1 MPYTLLINKEKLRN
15 FLYENKSILTN
26 GILHLDYIPNKKLTN
41 ATKIYEVDNAHVI
54 ALYDT
59 TFLKS
64 GKDGLLICDNFIG
77 IKHTFCSADK
87 ISYEDL
93 IIGGIDCEKKIILT
107 NNKSLH
113 LSKDEF
119 IKFFM
124 MLKTFLISEEKTLK
138 NIYENYVNNKL
149 NDIKSKIKENIYT
162 NLEHDFLILNKV
174 IIKRYNIKTDTMLYY
189 LGCLIFLEKFNFQ
202 EVDKYFLKLKELN
215 QLNEDIM
222 AKLKENIK
230 IRKLQY
236 QFNLLADKKNK
247 LIENHE
253 YDQAV
258 IVVNKQKLLNIKP
271 IKELE
276 REISRIKTLKEDYI
290 VSLEKRVQET
300 LLNGEYDET
309 FNILN
314 TLKEINPKKSYTK
327 EYIITQIESLD
338 FLGAMINIQSIPK
351 SNYDLANEL
360 KNKLQ
365 LKKEKASKTI
375 KEAIESKN
383 YSFFKENNNLKYLKD
398 KWGISPLMHLSDSYK
413 FKSEAFR
420 ILDNNLDKM
429 FKMLKTK
436 NTIGKFKKLALN
448 GGELLNNN
456 AIIRYDIEEATASY
470 ERSINKSIKDIEQ
483 EIHSYLDNLIYEN
496 EKQFKRLIINSKNYI
511 DEIDN
516 LKKVKND
523 IIDSIKSIE
532 NRKEDVKNSLEN
544 RVNEAVNE
552 NLNEYIMEAVTL
564 EIGEK
569 DEFEKTTDYEK
580 RKNFKIDDITKT
592 YKENNYIKKKI
603 AALKIQI
610 TEEIDEDVKKLEYT
624 LKNKNEELI
633 KLKNKIKE
641 YSFLVDSGV
650 TINIDDIF
658 NYYYEKYKKTI
669 NIGVYNAD
677 LEVFN
682 AKVNNEEV
690 KIPVPLSIAKEFKEN
705 FTILNTKYEKIV
717 SQENEEYTVEHFFVY
732 EFKGKRVKIPFL
744 KS

>member
-93 IIGGIDCEKKIILT
+93 IIGSIDCEKKIILT

-398 KWGISPLMHLSDSYK
+398 KRGISPLMHFVIKEDLDGIKLLKDTFDINDTNIVGHTTLNLVSLSDSYK

-569 DEFEKTTDYEK
+569 NEFEKTTDYEK

-592 YKENNYIKKKI
+592 YKENNYIKEKI

-641 YSFLVDSGV
+641 
-650 TINIDDIF
+650 
-658 NYYYEKYKKTI
+658 
-669 NIGVYNAD
+669 
-677 LEVFN
+677 
-682 AKVNNEEV
+682 
-690 KIPVPLSIAKEFKEN
+690 
-705 FTILNTKYEKIV
+705 
-717 SQENEEYTVEHFFVY
+717 
-732 EFKGKRVKIPFL
+732 
-744 KS
+744 